1 MRDLKKAK
9 ALLNQIDEE
18 LRKDP
23 RYFEEEEKYKKKYG
37 SIDEKDL
44 YKPFTI

>member
-23 RYFEEEEKYKKKYG
+23 RYFEEEEKYG